1 MARHNELGRLG
12 EQIAAEYLVAKG
24 YTIRERNWRCNKL
37 EIDIVAE
44 KNNRIIVVEVKTRSS
59 TEYGQPIEAI
69 TREKIMYLVRAAR
82 AYINAYRLPHEIQF
96 DIITLIGHN
105 ATDMRLEHIED
116 AFPVPL
122 RTYR

>member
-105 ATDMRLEHIED
+105 AAYMRLEHIED

>member
-24 YTIRERNWRCNKL
+24 YTIRKRNWRCNKL

-59 TEYGQPIEAI
+59 AEYGQPIEAI
-69 TREKIMYLVRAAR
+69 TREK
-82 AYINAYRLPHEIQF
+82 
-96 DIITLIGHN
+96 
-105 ATDMRLEHIED
+105 
-116 AFPVPL
+116 
-122 RTYR
+122 